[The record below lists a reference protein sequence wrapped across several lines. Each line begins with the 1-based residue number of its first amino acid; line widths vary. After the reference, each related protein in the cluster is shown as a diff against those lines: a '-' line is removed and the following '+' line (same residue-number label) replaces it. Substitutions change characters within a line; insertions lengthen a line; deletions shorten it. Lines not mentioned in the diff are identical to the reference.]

1 MGKRMKQVDQKTYY
15 TLLKING
22 NSITIYSSPK
32 GICHID
38 LNSKSGKKLFQKKSK
53 LPPDD
58 KIFFDLP
65 EQLKKYFNSE
75 LKTFKVPLD
84 IQGTTF
90 QLQVWNELMN
100 IPFGE
105 VVTYK
110 DIAVRIKNEMSFR
123 AVGNAVGA
131 NPVPIVIPCHRVIK
145 TSGALG
151 GFSGGGP
158 KVKEKLLALEGCMS
172 LELF

>member
-1 MGKRMKQVDQKTYY
+1 MQLDQKIFY
-15 TLLKING
+15 TSLKIGG
-22 NSITIYSSPK
+22 NSIIIYSSST
-32 GICHID
+32 GICRID
-38 LNSKSGKKLFQKKSK
+38 LNSKTGSKLFPKKSK
-53 LPPDD
+53 LPLTD
-58 KIFFDLP
+58 KIFFGLP
-65 EQLKKYFNSE
+65 EQLKKYFDAD

-84 IQGTTF
+84 ISGTTF

-110 DIAVRIKNEMSFR
+110 DIAVRIKNEKSFR

-131 NPVPIVIPCHRVIK
+131 NPVPIVIPCHRVVK
-145 TSGALG
+145 TSGKLG

-158 KVKEKLLALEGCMS
+158 KVKEKLLELEGCVS

>member
-1 MGKRMKQVDQKTYY
+1 MKQSDQKIFY
-15 TLLKING
+15 TPLKIGG
-22 NSITIYSSPK
+22 NSIIIYATSK

-38 LNSKSGKKLFQKKSK
+38 LNSKHGSKLFQKKSK
-53 LPPDD
+53 LPPEDE
-58 KIFFDLP
+58 IFCGLP
-65 EQLKKYFNSE
+65 DQMKKYFDGE
-75 LKTFKVPLD
+75 LKTFTVPLD

-110 DIAVRIKNEMSFR
+110 DIAVRIKNEKSFR

-131 NPVPIVIPCHRVIK
+131 NPVPVIIPCHRVIK
-145 TSGALG
+145 TSGLLG

-158 KVKEKLLALEGCMS
+158 KVKEKLLELEGCVS

>member
-1 MGKRMKQVDQKTYY
+1 MKQSDQKIYY
-15 TLLKING
+15 TPLKISG
-22 NSITIYSSPK
+22 YSIIIYASPK

-38 LNSKSGKKLFQKKSK
+38 LNSKSGSKMFQKKSK
-53 LPPDD
+53 LLPND
-58 KIFFDLP
+58 KNFFGLT
-65 EQLKKYFNSE
+65 EQLNHYFE
-75 LKTFKVPLD
+75 GALKTFSVPLD

-100 IPFGE
+100 ISFGE

-110 DIAVRIKNEMSFR
+110 DIAVRIKNERSYR

-131 NPVPIVIPCHRVIK
+131 NPVPIIIPCHRVIK
-145 TSGALG
+145 ASGALG

-158 KVKEKLLALEGCMS
+158 RVKEKLLALEGCVS

>member
-1 MGKRMKQVDQKTYY
+1 MKQSDQKMFY
-15 TLLKING
+15 TSLKIGG

-32 GICHID
+32 GICRID
-38 LNSKSGKKLFQKKSK
+38 LNSKSGSKLFQKKSK
-53 LPPDD
+53 LPPNDQN
-58 KIFFDLP
+58 FFGLP
-65 EQLKKYFNSE
+65 EQLKQYFGSE
-75 LKTFKVPLD
+75 LKTFTVPLD

-100 IPFGE
+100 ISFGE

-110 DIAVRIKNEMSFR
+110 DIAVRIKNEKSYR

-158 KVKEKLLALEGCMS
+158 KVKEKLLALEGCVS